1 MTSTRALTVDTD
13 ALLQDSYLLVVQVR
27 NGTSANENQ
36 NLKEECAKQVAQV
49 QEALN
54 AAGMSQRSIDL
65 IGHAQC
71 ALLDE
76 AVLLSSEGLA
86 HEKWAG
92 ESLQA
97 RFFKQHQGGE
107 TLYENIRQVL
117 NEPAPDPHL
126 LTVFQRVLMLGFL
139 GRYRAENDPAREQLM
154 AALTA
159 RVQPLDCALAASCA
173 PMVVRSA
180 RFSHWLHAPLVHLL
194 AAGVVL
200 LGLWWGLDQM
210 LERAIDSLMVS
221 GVSP

>member
-1 MTSTRALTVDTD
+1 MTSRRVLPVDTD

-27 NGTSANENQ
+27 NGSSANENQ
-36 NLKEECAKQVAQV
+36 NLKEECAKQVEQV
-49 QEALN
+49 RATL
-54 AAGMSQRSIDL
+54 AGAGMSQHSVDL
-65 IGHAQC
+65 ISHAQC

-76 AVLLSSEGLA
+76 TVLQSSLGEA

-107 TLYENIRQVL
+107 TLYENIQQVL
-117 NEPAPDPHL
+117 SEPAPDPQV

-154 AALTA
+154 AALNA

-173 PMVVRSA
+173 PMVDRSS
-180 RFSHWLHAPLVHLL
+180 RFSRWLHAPLVHLL
-194 AAGVVL
+194 TACVAL
-200 LGLWWGLDQM
+200 LGLWWGLNQL
-210 LERAIDSLMVS
+210 LERAIDALMVS